1 MKRQTPLARETGF
14 VYSGRM
20 SSDNQKPGHGAMA
33 LLALGVVFG
42 DIGTS
47 PLYAFET
54 ALGMAGERS
63 AVGVASLILWTVFLV
78 VTIKYASVVMRA
90 DYHGEGGIFALMA
103 LLRTS
108 GKTWAAGGFLT
119 AMVVFG
125 AAMLLGD
132 GAITPAI
139 SVLSAVEGL
148 AAVHPGWGHFSLP
161 AAVGI
166 LSALFIVQRFG
177 TGRLG
182 GVFGPVMLLWF
193 LCLSATGAMQ
203 IVRFPSV
210 LRALDPREGIHLLGT
225 AGWGGWAILGAVV
238 LAVTG
243 AEALY
248 ADLGHFG
255 RKPILR
261 AWRFVVFPSLVLNY
275 LGQAALVLRDSEA
288 ARNPNLFFLLM
299 PDGAP
304 RAALVILA
312 TLATVI
318 ASQALISAVFSL
330 TSQAMDLGFLPRFF
344 VQHTSTRIRGQIYIP
359 LVNFLLGAVC
369 LFLVVAFR
377 NSSSLANAYGIAV
390 TGAMVITSVAF
401 GAVLFSRGVLP
412 TWQAAVLTAALLCL
426 DLPLFG
432 ACLTKLFE
440 GGFVPV
446 LLAVATGAVMLTW
459 RRGRLLIRRTMKFG
473 TVSVEELGRRLAGG
487 DFQRVEGTEIF
498 VVRRPNPEHAVAC
511 ILEQNRRVKV
521 LARRL
526 VILLLDPEW
535 AKPSEN
541 LGEVTVSAC
550 DGGLWVVRGAH
561 GYMAEPDVPGMMK
574 KAADQSGG
582 TLQIDLEDSF
592 FVIARELIVSCPEKL
607 MPFWQRHL
615 FAFMSRNVV
624 PGPHYL
630 NIPPDRLIIYTW
642 LLRL

>member
-1 MKRQTPLARETGF
+1 M
-14 VYSGRM
+14 YSGRM
-20 SSDNQKPGHGAMA
+20 SSDNQKPGHAAMA

-47 PLYAFET
+47 PLYAFEA
-54 ALGMAGERS
+54 ALSMAGAGS

-78 VTIKYASVVMRA
+78 VTIKYAAIVMRA

-108 GKTWAAGGFLT
+108 GKSWAAGGFLT

-161 AAVGI
+161 AAVVI
-166 LSALFIVQRFG
+166 LTALFCIQRLG

-193 LCLSATGAMQ
+193 LCLAAIGAVQ
-203 IVRFPSV
+203 IARFPGV
-210 LRALDPREGIHLLGT
+210 LRALDPREGIHLLAT
-225 AGWGGWAILGAVV
+225 AGWGAWAILGAVV

-261 AWRFVVFPSLVLNY
+261 AWRFVVFPALILNY
-275 LGQAALVLRDSEA
+275 LGQAALVLRHPDA
-288 ARNPNLFFLLM
+288 AQNPNLFFLLI
-299 PDGAP
+299 PEGAP

-330 TSQAMDLGFLPRFF
+330 ASQAMDLGFLPRFF
-344 VQHTSTRIRGQIYIP
+344 VQHTSTSIRGQIYIP
-359 LVNFLLGAVC
+359 LVNFLLGSVC

-377 NSSSLANAYGIAV
+377 NSAALANAYGIAV
-390 TGAMVITSVAF
+390 TCAMAVTSVAF
-401 GAVLFSRGVLP
+401 GAVLFSRGILP
-412 TWQAAVLTAALLCL
+412 TWQAAALTAGLLCL

-446 LLAVATGAVMLTW
+446 LLAIALGAVMLTW

-473 TVSVEELGRRLAGG
+473 TVSVEELGRRLEGG
-487 DFQRVEGTEIF
+487 EFQRVEGTEIF

-521 LARRL
+521 LGRQL

-535 AKPSEN
+535 ENPSEN
-541 LGEVTVSAC
+541 LGEVKVSAH

-561 GYMAEPDVPGMMK
+561 GYMAEPDVPSMMK

-582 TLQIDLEDSF
+582 KFQIDPEDSF